1 MGEFFKNLIE
11 QFKTLWGRWTIVQK
25 LIMGGIV
32 AAAIT
37 AIVLMVSVSSGPGMI
52 PVIDTPIMNEEQR
65 AAIVTRINTEG
76 VKTQVSASGIVYVPD
91 EETARRM
98 RAILVREDLVPRG
111 TDPWALFDRDRWTIT
126 DFERNVNL
134 RRAITTMV
142 TDHIRSLSEIDDA
155 NVVIE
160 MPERT
165 LFASEQNPV
174 TASVIIS
181 PKPGSDI
188 TSDRKKIEG
197 IQKLLMFA
205 VEGLKPDNIVITDQN
220 GIVLNDF
227 AGMAE
232 FDRLARIEKE
242 IKIVRD
248 TEAKYRADILRA
260 LQVNFSS
267 DRVRDLNIKI
277 DMDMSKKAVESQKI
291 TPIILK
297 ERTPGL
303 SYDDSEYVSSLTLS
317 ETTSKTS
324 WKGTGF
330 NPEGPS
336 GVEGQTPPAYRD
348 MSNLY
353 GETTQET
360 RTHNEEF
367 NREEITEERSP
378 TIDRISVSVNI
389 DGIWDRKRGDNG
401 KIVYMPDGRVE
412 REYKPLSQE
421 EIAKSQ
427 ALIEGA
433 IGFNASRGDV
443 VRVQNIQ
450 IDRSAQFAAEDAAL
464 MRQRQIQITIIASLI
479 GAALLMVGFV
489 LFQIIRRAQE
499 AARRAREEELARQHQ
514 LMREEALLRAE
525 NEGQEVEMSVED
537 QARMELQE
545 KAINLAKEHPSDV
558 AQLIRTWIMEE

>member
-1 MGEFFKNLIE
+1 MGEFLRKLVE
-11 QFKTLWGRWTIVQK
+11 QFRMLWGRWT
-25 LIMGGIV
+25 LIQRLILGGIV
-32 AAAIT
+32 AVSIT
-37 AIVLMVSVSSGPGMI
+37 AIVVMVSVSSRPGMI
-52 PVIDTPIMNEEQR
+52 PVIDTPVVNEEQR
-65 AAIVTRINTEG
+65 AAIVTRINAEG
-76 VKTQVSASGIVYVPD
+76 VKTQVSSTGVVYVPD
-91 EETARRM
+91 EDTARRM
-98 RAILVREDLVPRG
+98 RAILIREDLVPRG

-165 LFASEQNPV
+165 LFTADQNPV
-174 TASVIIS
+174 TASVIIT
-181 PKPGSDI
+181 PRPGSDI
-188 TSDRKKIEG
+188 TNDRKKIEG

-205 VEGLKPDNIVITDQN
+205 VEGLKPENVVITDQN
-220 GIVLNDF
+220 GLVLNDF

-232 FDRLARIEKE
+232 IDRLARIEKE

-303 SYDDSEYVSSLTLS
+303 SYDDSERARSLTLS
-317 ETTSKTS
+317 ETTSKTT

-330 NPEGPS
+330 NPEGPP

-353 GETTQET
+353 GEVTQET

-367 NREEITEERSP
+367 NREEVTEERSP

-389 DGIWDRKRGDNG
+389 DGTWERKRDEKG
-401 KIVYMPDGRVE
+401 KIVHLPDGRLE
-412 REYKPLSQE
+412 REYTPVSPEELS
-421 EIAKSQ
+421 KTQ

-433 IGFNASRGDV
+433 IGFNAARGDI

-464 MRQRQIQITIIASLI
+464 IRQRQIQLTIIASLI
-479 GAALLMVGFV
+479 GLALLMIGFV
-489 LFQIIRRAQE
+489 LFQIIRRARE
-499 AARRAREEELARQHQ
+499 AARRKREEELARQHQ

-525 NEGQEVEMSVED
+525 SQGQEVAMSVEE

-545 KAINLAKEHPSDV
+545 KAINLAKEHPADV
-558 AQLIRTWIMEE
+558 AQLIRTWIMED

>member
-1 MGEFFKNLIE
+1 MGEFFKKLVE
-11 QFKTLWGRWTIVQK
+11 QFKSLWERWTLVQK
-25 LIMGGIV
+25 LILGGVVV
-32 AAAIT
+32 AAIA
-37 AIVLMVSVSSGPGMI
+37 AIVLMVSVSSGPGMV
-52 PVIDTPIMNEEQR
+52 PVIDTPIVNEEQR
-65 AAIVTRINTEG
+65 AAIVTRINAEG
-76 VKTQVSASGIVYVPD
+76 VKTQVSVAGVVYVQD
-91 EETARRM
+91 EQEARRM
-98 RAILVREDLVPRG
+98 RSILIREDLVPRG

-174 TASVIIS
+174 TASVIIT

-188 TSDRKKIEG
+188 INDRKKIEG
-197 IQKLLMFA
+197 IQKLLIFA
-205 VEGLKPDNIVITDQN
+205 VEGLKPDNIVITDQS

-317 ETTSKTS
+317 ETTSKTA

-330 NPEGPS
+330 NPEGPP

-353 GETTQET
+353 GEVTQET

-389 DGIWDRKRGDNG
+389 DGTWERKRDDKG
-401 KIVYMPDGRVE
+401 KIVYLPDGRVE
-412 REYKPLSQE
+412 REYKPLSPE
-421 EIAKSQ
+421 ELTNAQ
-427 ALIEGA
+427 AMIEGA
-433 IGFNASRGDV
+433 VGFNAARGDV

-450 IDRSAQFAAEDAAL
+450 IDRGAQFAAEDAAL
-464 MRQRQIQITIIASLI
+464 MRQRQIHMIVISSLI
-479 GAALLMVGFV
+479 GAALLMIGFI
-489 LFQIIRRAQE
+489 LFQVIRRARE
-499 AARRAREEELARQHQ
+499 AARREREEELARQHQ

-525 NEGQEVEMSVED
+525 GEGQEVEMSVED

-545 KAINLAKEHPSDV
+545 KAINLAREHPADV